1 VSTPTHPLSQP
12 LPPDVAA
19 GESAFIR
26 FYQRYTVFSF
36 PWAWRRTALFG
47 AIGVLAG
54 ASFGAS
60 HGLFVRDVG
69 EGVEVSL
76 ATSLANLVLIGAGP
90 LLAAFIRHRGWPRAV
105 EQVAI
110 VAAIITGI
118 VLGVTAD
125 DWASQLHDSLMAAH
139 GHHGDGAA
147 AAPEDAHMFVRRL
160 LDLSRDLLLLLI
172 IGGGFA
178 LPSYFTEK
186 KRWAEYSRR
195 AETDL
200 RLTVLQAQVEPH
212 FLFNTLASVR
222 SLVATDPGRAAQTID
237 ALARHLR
244 ATLPKFRAETGVA
257 TSTLAEQFAI
267 CASYLELMRLRIG
280 ERLTVALDLPPE
292 LGDAPF
298 PPLLLISLV
307 ENAVKHGVEP
317 RPGPVQVTLR
327 ARALDADRLEVV
339 VEDSGAG
346 LALGMGTGTGL
357 ENVRAQLLTRFGA
370 AASFELAGRESGGV
384 RARIVVPRG
393 APA

>member
-317 RPGPVQVTLR
+317 RPGPVEVTLR

>member
-139 GHHGDGAA
+139 GHHGGGAA
-147 AAPEDAHMFVRRL
+147 AVPEDAHMFVRRL

>member
-317 RPGPVQVTLR
+317 RPGPVEVTLR

-346 LALGMGTGTGL
+346 LARGMGTGTGL

>member
-110 VAAIITGI
+110 VAAIIMGL
-118 VLGVTAD
+118 VLGVAAD
-125 DWASQLHDSLMAAH
+125 DRASQLHDSLMAAH
-139 GHHGDGAA
+139 GHHGGGAA
-147 AAPEDAHMFVRRL
+147 AVPEDAHMFVRRL

-317 RPGPVQVTLR
+317 RPGPVEVTLR